1 MELRLAAS
9 DDQRLAVYRLRYD
22 VYIDELRYH
31 LPLAD
36 HAQRAMHDDLE
47 SGSELIMALEDGR
60 VVGSLRVHLGG
71 DGGLPDAF
79 IDNFDIARFV
89 SHLPIDRIMVASRFV
104 VRTSH
109 RRRSLSFRL
118 IEFAFRMAA
127 ERGMEL
133 AFIECLPHLIPLYQ
147 KLGFRRVG
155 PGFYRDDSG
164 VLSPMCLVVRD
175 LAYLKERRSPLY
187 ATARQL
193 FGEALPPSWLEA
205 LFPDGEPGDD
215 TAAAIERWSEAHGVL
230 STGELHA
237 QTVLGGFSADE
248 LQRVIERGVVIDCSA
263 GERLIL
269 SGSGHRNLYIVLE
282 GSCEVRLDGRSLG
295 VVAAGD
301 VVGEMAW
308 LLDSQRT
315 ADVVATGCAC
325 CR

>member
-1 MELRLAAS
+1 
-9 DDQRLAVYRLRYD
+9 
-22 VYIDELRYH
+22 
-31 LPLAD
+31 
-36 HAQRAMHDDLE
+36 
-47 SGSELIMALEDGR
+47 
-60 VVGSLRVHLGG
+60 
-71 DGGLPDAF
+71 
-79 IDNFDIARFV
+79 
-89 SHLPIDRIMVASRFV
+89 
-104 VRTSH
+104 
-109 RRRSLSFRL
+109 
-118 IEFAFRMAA
+118 MAA

-315 ADVVATGCAC
+315 ADVVATSDRVRVLSLTDADLDRMVASGSREAIKFLLNLS
-325 CR
+325 RVLGRRLLALRALLGPVGV